1 MPSHSEKRVLPY
13 TSEQLFDLV
22 MDIEKY
28 PEFLPWCLAARVN
41 ERGKSHLSADV
52 IVGYKVFRERFSSR
66 VQFKRPKT
74 IEVEYLQGPMSTLQN
89 KWVFKDVRDG
99 CQIDFYIDFSLKT
112 KLFET
117 IVDQFFHLALAKMIN
132 AFEARAQVLYAE
144 EDKKGK
150 RLKA

>member
-1 MPSHSEKRVLPY
+1 MPSHREKRILPY

-22 MDIEKY
+22 LDIEKY
-28 PEFLPWCLAARVN
+28 PEFLPWCLASRVN
-41 ERGKSHLSADV
+41 TRDKSHLSADV
-52 IVGYKVFRERFSSR
+52 IVGYKVFRERFSS
-66 VQFKRPKT
+66 

-99 CQIDFYIDFSLKT
+99 CQVDFYIDFSLKT
-112 KLFET
+112 KIFET
-117 IVDQFFHLALAKMIN
+117 LVDQFFHLALAKMIN

-144 EDKKGK
+144 KDKKGK